1 MAEASITVA
10 NACRGVCQPDNAI
23 YMMLV
28 LHPLSL
34 NPGEKAVINLMV
46 RLPAFIKMTKA
57 RVFSVDA

>member
-1 MAEASITVA
+1 MHVE
-10 NACRGVCQPDNAI
+10 VCVSPDNAI

-46 RLPAFIKMTKA
+46 MLPAFIKMTKA